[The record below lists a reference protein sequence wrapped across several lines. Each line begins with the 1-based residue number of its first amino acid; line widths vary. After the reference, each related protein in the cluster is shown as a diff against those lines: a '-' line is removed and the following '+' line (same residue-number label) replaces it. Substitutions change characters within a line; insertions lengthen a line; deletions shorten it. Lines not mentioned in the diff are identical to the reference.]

1 VKRKSIEFRAIYAP
15 ILSKFYFIFLL
26 SNTHEQIF
34 IILVE
39 VEIKSGLSILYQQL
53 NFLINLMLM
62 FILPE
67 NSFNFIESLLECV
80 NHSCTVLREM

>member
-39 VEIKSGLSILYQQL
+39 VEIKSIPI
-53 NFLINLMLM
+53 INSVPAIE
-62 FILPE
+62 F
-67 NSFNFIESLLECV
+67 FN
-80 NHSCTVLREM
+80 